1 MTSDEA
7 LAKIAKHITTT
18 AKLPHPY
25 EYVHDMT
32 GYNYRLPNLNAAL
45 ACAQLEQLN
54 AFVENKRKLAERYHN
69 FFESLGI
76 AFIREPKHARSNYWL
91 NAVILLERDKRDE
104 FLKATNKAGIMT
116 RSVWRLLNKL
126 DMYKA
131 CQTDALTNAKWLEE
145 RVVNIPS
152 SVII

>member
-1 MTSDEA
+1 
-7 LAKIAKHITTT
+7 
-18 AKLPHPY
+18 
-25 EYVHDMT
+25 
-32 GYNYRLPNLNAAL
+32 
-45 ACAQLEQLN
+45 
-54 AFVENKRKLAERYHN
+54 
-69 FFESLGI
+69 
-76 AFIREPKHARSNYWL
+76 L